1 MTTLKSLLR
10 GLSLIVVVAPLLVMS
25 PSASARDANLSG
37 LNGEQL
43 TADALAQGDTI
54 LVFWASWSPR
64 CRDIVPRVNAIAESW
79 SGSARVATVVFLEQR
94 GAVESFL
101 SGKRMSVPVY
111 LDGDGAFSKRN
122 AITDLPGLLILR
134 DGKPLYR
141 GALPADPG
149 ALLRRHLG

>member
-1 MTTLKSLLR
+1 MTITKSLIR
-10 GLSLIVVVAPLLVMS
+10 GLPIVVAATLLLLAPG
-25 PSASARDANLSG
+25 ASARDTNLPG
-37 LNGEQL
+37 LNGGQL
-43 TADALAQGDTI
+43 TTDSLAQGDTI
-54 LVFWASWSPR
+54 LVFWASWSPK

-101 SGKRMSVPVY
+101 NGKRLDVPVY

-149 ALLRRHLG
+149 TLLRRHLG